1 MLKLPLF
8 NWKATI
14 PLSAADIG
22 QCLHRR
28 GLWFSSIKAQNCPWA
43 EAWGSRCHPD
53 HFHCLMPLL
62 DTRGNMTTMQSFPI
76 WEADL
81 SRNSYFHFYFG
92 SLLGRLEFHL
102 LFYWELTSNCTK
114 GYDLVSLEVG
124 AKRYPG
130 CFGGGVFWLF
140 VFVLFCSGFV
150 VVFCFKSLSLYAK
163 LCKNKKWHS
172 SYYKDVP
179 NYARLQGQ

>member
-1 MLKLPLF
+1 MFKLSLF
-8 NWKATI
+8 NWKAAI
-14 PLSAADIG
+14 PLSAADFG

-28 GLWFSSIKAQNCPWA
+28 GLQFSSIKAQNCPRA
-43 EAWGSRCHPD
+43 EAWGSRHHPD

-81 SRNSYFHFYFG
+81 SRNSYFYFG

-102 LFYWELTSNCTK
+102 PFYWELTLNFTK

-124 AKRYPG
+124 VRRYLG

-140 VFVLFCSGFV
+140 VCLLFFFLWVLLL
-150 VVFCFKSLSLYAK
+150 CFALNSFSLCK
-163 LCKNKKWHS
+163 LCKN
-172 SYYKDVP
+172 
-179 NYARLQGQ
+179 N